1 MSLLVHLSDLHIALD
16 PARQA
21 LLFDKLVE
29 ALGRERGV
37 AAVERIVVVITG
49 DVFDSATDPAP
60 QLIDSFLRLHRRV
73 VDTLGGDAPTI
84 ILPGNHDRRRFGL
97 IGPHDESLFLS
108 LREAVDPR
116 RVYVAGTRTPFL
128 AQIVPADFHGL
139 PAHVI
144 AYDSSYLPHG
154 LVGAGGTIR
163 IEDLLQA
170 HAGLPRDGRPVLL
183 LVHHHLIP
191 TPITDVSHVDAVGT
205 PRVMRWLV
213 GKALPA
219 LVSNAD
225 REELTMTALGAGTAL
240 STLHAFGRAVLLLH
254 GHKHV
259 PTARLVC
266 GMTGDCGDIVL
277 ASAGSAGRREALD
290 ALGHADAARLWPSF
304 NRVEL
309 SEEHV
314 RVESV
319 SFSPKRSARPAVRRH
334 LVHARRLGPKW
345 RLEPGTFAPADP
357 APRVEVDDATFTL
370 LPGIH
375 PERWDFTCERRV
387 ELRKGARLRQYVD
400 FVHALPLLPRLRR
413 ASVRRRTGRR
423 VELAVGGVTGVR
435 FEQALCRTV
444 NEAARLYGADIAF
457 EWVGLLCRYGAARA
471 TLRLARTPPDLEP
484 FGSVTDLTTG
494 RERPVAIR
502 IEGEH
507 WTIASDACAPRTL
520 LRIYWPLALSPR
532 VRARPWRPR

>member
-1 MSLLVHLSDLHIALD
+1 MNLLVHLSDLHIARD

-29 ALGRERGV
+29 TLASERQ
-37 AAVERIVVVITG
+37 AAAHERIAVAITG
-49 DVFDSATDPAP
+49 DVFDSATDPAAE
-60 QLIDSFLRLHRRV
+60 LIDSFLRLHRRV
-73 VDTLGGDAPTI
+73 VHALGGDAPTI
-84 ILPGNHDRRRFGL
+84 VLPGNHDRRRLGL
-97 IGPHDESLFLS
+97 LGPHREGLFRA
-108 LREAVDPR
+108 LRDAVDPR
-116 RVYVAGTRTPFL
+116 RVHIAGCRTPFL
-128 AQIVPADFHGL
+128 AQIVPADLHRL

-144 AYDSSYLPHG
+144 AYDSSYLPRG

-170 HAGLPRDGRPVLL
+170 HAVLPHDGRPVVL

-191 TPITDVSHVDAVGT
+191 TPVTDVSHVDQVGT
-205 PRVMRWLV
+205 PRLMRWLV
-213 GKALPA
+213 GKALPT

-266 GMTGDCGDIVL
+266 GMTRDCGDVL
-277 ASAGSAGRREALD
+277 VASAGSAGRRESLD
-290 ALGHADAARLWPSF
+290 GLGHPDAARLWPSF

-309 SEEHV
+309 SEGYV
-314 RVESV
+314 RIDSV
-319 SFSPKRSARPAVRRH
+319 SFSPKRSMRPAVRRP
-334 LVHARRLGPKW
+334 LAQAQRLGPKW
-345 RLEPGTFAPADP
+345 NLEPGTFAAVDP
-357 APRVEVDDATFTL
+357 APRIEVDEATFTL
-370 LPGIH
+370 SPATH

-387 ELRKGARLRQYVD
+387 ELREGSRLRQYID
-400 FVHALPLLPRLRR
+400 FVHALPLLPRIRRRRMRRR
-413 ASVRRRTGRR
+413 AGRR
-423 VELAVGGVTGVR
+423 VELTIGGVTR
-435 FEQALCRTV
+435 TRIEQALCRTV
-444 NEAARLYGADIAF
+444 SEGARCYGVDVAF

-471 TLRLARTPPDLEP
+471 TLRLARTGAANLEP

-502 IEGEH
+502 IEDDH
-507 WTIASDACAPRTL
+507 WTIASDACPPRAL
-520 LRIYWPLALSPR
+520 LRIYWPLAPD
-532 VRARPWRPR
+532 

>member
-1 MSLLVHLSDLHIALD
+1 MNLLVHLSDLHIARD

-29 ALGRERGV
+29 TLGHERD
-37 AAVERIVVVITG
+37 AASPERIVVAITG

-60 QLIDSFLRLHRRV
+60 ELIDSFLRLHRRV
-73 VDTLGGDAPTI
+73 VHALGGDAPTI
-84 ILPGNHDRRRFGL
+84 VLPGNHDRRRSGL
-97 IGPHDESLFLS
+97 LGPHREGLFRS

-116 RVYVAGTRTPFL
+116 RVYVAGYRTPFL
-128 AQIVPADFHGL
+128 AQIVPPDLHGL

-144 AYDSSYLPHG
+144 AYDSSYLPRG

-170 HAGLPRDGRPVLL
+170 HAGLPHDGQPVVL
-183 LVHHHLIP
+183 LVHHHLVP
-191 TPITDVSHVDAVGT
+191 TPVTDVSHVDAVGA
-205 PRVMRWLV
+205 PQLARWLV

-266 GMTGDCGDIVL
+266 GMTRDCGDVLL

-290 ALGHADAARLWPSF
+290 ALGHPDAARLWPSF

-309 SEEHV
+309 SEGHV
-314 RVESV
+314 RIESV
-319 SFSPKRSARPAVRRH
+319 SFSPKRSTRPAVRRH
-334 LVHARRLGPKW
+334 LALARRLGPKW
-345 RLEPGTFAPADP
+345 GLEPGTFTVVDP
-357 APRVEVDDATFTL
+357 LPRVEVDEAAFTL
-370 LPGIH
+370 SPGTH
-375 PERWDFTCERRV
+375 FERWDFTCERRV
-387 ELRKGARLRQYVD
+387 ELREGARLRQYVD

-413 ASVRRRTGRR
+413 KRARRRIGLR
-423 VELAVGGVTGVR
+423 VELTIGGVTR
-435 FEQALCRTV
+435 THLEQALCRTV
-444 NEAARLYGADIAF
+444 GEAARCYGVDVAF

-471 TLRLARTPPDLEP
+471 TLRLARTAGLGLEP

-494 RERPVAIR
+494 RERPVAIVV
-502 IEGEH
+502 EGDH
-507 WTIASDACAPRTL
+507 WAIASQACPPRTL
-520 LRIYWPLALSPR
+520 LRMYWPLAPR
-532 VRARPWRPR
+532 